1 MARIKDE
8 IIEKLKNDISLVRL
22 LESQGFELKKHGKD
36 YVCHCP
42 FHHDKTPSLV
52 VSPDKNLWHCLGACG
67 VGGSV
72 IDWVMK
78 REGVSFRKSIEILQ
92 HDLGLITDE
101 HDPHKT
107 IVQKSTTK
115 QLSSD
120 LVTEQDDQALL
131 KRVIDFYHETLKQS
145 PEALDYLESRGLN
158 DVELIKT
165 FKLGFA
171 NRSLGYR
178 LPQKNRKAG
187 SQIRSQLQS
196 LGIYRESGHEH
207 FSGSL
212 VIPVLDAEG
221 KITEVY
227 ARKIGTRLRKGTPQ
241 HLYLPGEHQGIW
253 NASSF
258 MPRDGRYDGEPGGS
272 TPVVADEI
280 ILCESLID
288 AMTFWVHGFKNV
300 TSSYGVNGFTEEL
313 LNGLIKHEIKRVLI
327 AYDRDEAGNVAAD
340 KLAEQLKKYQ
350 IDCYRVLF
358 PKNMDANEYALKMS
372 PARKSLELVVRKA
385 EPMLK
390 AQSRASSCELRVK
403 SEDQLKDVNQEEKS
417 TSHLAANANVKVEP
431 EIPLPASPMPRM
443 RSVEIEAQVSE
454 SEIII
459 LLGSR
464 RYRIRSLKKAMSYE
478 QLKINCCVSDGDL
491 MFVDHLD
498 LYHAKQ
504 RFSFTKQASIE
515 LGVTDDVIKKDLAKV
530 LMKLEKLQDE
540 QIQKTLKVEEKP
552 IELTNEEQ
560 KEALEL
566 LRSPDLLNRILS
578 DFNRAGVVGEETNK
592 LVGYLAAVSRKLDN
606 PLAVIIQSTSAA
618 GKSALMNAVLAM
630 IPDEEKIQYSAMT
643 GQSLFYM
650 GETNL
655 KHKILA
661 IAEEEGAEQASYAL
675 KLLQSEGELTMASTG
690 KDSDGNLTTQEYR
703 VEGPVM
709 LFSTTTAIDIDEELM
724 NRCLVLTVNE
734 SREQTRQIHQM
745 QRRKRTLN
753 GLRDKAHKTA
763 VLTLHQN
770 AQRLIKPLAI
780 MNPFA
785 EHLTFLD
792 DKTRTRR
799 DHEKY
804 LTLIDTITLLHQYQR
819 EIKTESFEGE
829 TFNYVEVTL
838 DDIKMANELAHEVL
852 GRSLDELP
860 PQSRTLLKLILEMVM
875 TNCQQQ
881 NIRQSDYR
889 FSRRTIREQ
898 TGWSDNQLKVH
909 CRRLEDME
917 YLLVHRGCRGH
928 SIDYEL
934 LFTGDVEGKQLQL
947 MGLIDVKQL
956 GKCDYDVQKL
966 GLKQHKLVSSCPQ
979 VAAELVSSW
988 NDENG
993 ASSVTIEL
1001 ESEKPKINGKTHSTI
1016 KKLDTSYRTDKSHLV
1031 ASSKLM

>member
-1 MARIKDE
+1 MALIKQE

-36 YVCHCP
+36 YVCRCP
-42 FHHDKTPSLV
+42 FHNDKTPSLV
-52 VSPDKNLWHCLGACG
+52 VSPDKNLWNCLGACG

-78 REGVSFRKSIEILQ
+78 REGLSFRQSVEILQ
-92 HDLGLITDE
+92 HDLGLIADE
-101 HDPHKT
+101 HEPVK
-107 IVQKSTTK
+107 KSTTK
-115 QLSSD
+115 QLPSS
-120 LVTEQDDQALL
+120 LVAEQDDQALL

-187 SQIRSQLQS
+187 SQIRGQLQN
-196 LGIYRESGHEH
+196 LGIYRDSGHEH

-212 VIPVLDAEG
+212 VVPVINQEG
-221 KITEVY
+221 EITEVY
-227 ARKIGTRLRKGTPQ
+227 ARKIGNRLRKGTPH
-241 HLYLPGEHQGIW
+241 HLYLPGEHRGIW
-253 NASSF
+253 NLQAF
-258 MPRDGRYDGEPGGS
+258 MSRDGRYSGEPGGGA
-272 TPVVADEI
+272 PVATNDEI

-327 AYDRDEAGNVAAD
+327 AYDRDEAGNIAAD
-340 KLAEQLKKYQ
+340 KLAEQLKKYD

-372 PARKSLELVVRKA
+372 PARKSLELVIRKA
-385 EPMLK
+385 EPMLQAK
-390 AQSRASSCELRVK
+390 QRAKNTGKVEVNTKIEIPPLVA
-403 SEDQLKDVNQEEKS
+403 KDVTPSSKI
-417 TSHLAANANVKVEP
+417 KVD
-431 EIPLPASPMPRM
+431 IALPASPIP
-443 RSVEIEAQVSE
+443 SVANLEIDA
-454 SEIII
+454 EITDNEIVI
-459 LLGSR
+459 LFGSR
-464 RYRIRSLKKAMSYE
+464 RYRIRGLKKAMSYE
-478 QLKINCCVSDGDL
+478 QLKINLCVSDNDC
-491 MFVDHLD
+491 MHVDHLD

-504 RFSFTKQASIE
+504 RFSFTRQASIE
-515 LGVTDDVIKKDLAKV
+515 LGVTDEVIKKDLSKV
-530 LMKLEKLQDE
+530 LMKLEQLQDE
-540 QIQKTLKVEEKP
+540 QIQKTLKLEEKP
-552 IELTNEEQ
+552 IELSKDEQ
-560 KEALEL
+560 TEALDL

-630 IPDEEKIQYSAMT
+630 IPEEDKIQYSAMT

-690 KDSDGNLTTQEYR
+690 KDADGNLTTQEYR

-734 SREQTRQIHQM
+734 SREQTQQIHQM

-753 GLRDKAHKTA
+753 GLRDKAHKKA

-770 AQRLIKPLAI
+770 VQRLIKSLAV
-780 MNPFA
+780 MNPYA

-819 EIKTESFEGE
+819 EIKTETVDGE
-829 TFNYVEVTL
+829 TFDYVEVTL

-860 PQSRTLLKLILEMVM
+860 PQSRKLLKQIQQMTLEHCDK
-875 TNCQQQ
+875 N
-881 NIRQSDYR
+881 NLRQTDYR
-889 FSRRTIREQ
+889 FSRKQIREF
-898 TGWSDNQLKVH
+898 TGWSDSQLKNH
-909 CRRLEDME
+909 CKRLEEME
-917 YLLVHRGCRGH
+917 YLLVHRGSRGH
-928 SIDYEL
+928 SIEYEL
-934 LFTGDVEGKQLQL
+934 LYNSATNDDYPQL
-947 MGLIDVKQL
+947 MGLIDIEKL
-956 GKCDYDVQKL
+956 TYDVQKSGQKQQKSAPSL
-966 GLKQHKLVSSCPQ
+966 GQVCPKSGLSL
-979 VAAELVSSW
+979 AL
-988 NDENG
+988 ENG
-993 ASSVTIEL
+993 VRPITIEH
-1001 ESEKPKINGKTHSTI
+1001 ENEKQKINGKTHSTV
-1016 KKLDTSYRTDKSHLV
+1016 KKQDTSYRTDKSHLAV
-1031 ASSKLM
+1031 SSELM